1 MGLTPSRAHWVHTAI
16 IRPKITY
23 GSIVWADKLNQTQ
36 IEKLERV
43 QRRSLCHITQPIF
56 KSTPTKGMEALLGI
70 PPLDLH
76 AQELALN
83 SRFRTR
89 NLVKKTWDG
98 LAASGMKGHIRALDD
113 LLDLLPEVHQPD
125 DQIKHSLIGLI
136 NKNQLTVIS
145 LPIPT
150 AAN

>member
-1 MGLTPSRAHWVHTAI
+1 
-16 IRPKITY
+16 
-23 GSIVWADKLNQTQ
+23 
-36 IEKLERV
+36 
-43 QRRSLCHITQPIF
+43 
-56 KSTPTKGMEALLGI
+56 MEALLGI

-125 DQIKHSLIGLI
+125 DQIEHSLIGLI

-145 LPIPT
+145 LPTPT